1 MTTKLPMYTVFKAN
15 DYQPRRITAL
25 ESKRKKAAKI
35 SNAIRL
41 RASGVSISTSRWIL
55 SCFFQY

>member
-1 MTTKLPMYTVFKAN
+1 MYTVFKAN

-35 SNAIRL
+35 SGFFNVTAILAL
-41 RASGVSISTSRWIL
+41 RGATLAVL
-55 SCFFQY
+55 F